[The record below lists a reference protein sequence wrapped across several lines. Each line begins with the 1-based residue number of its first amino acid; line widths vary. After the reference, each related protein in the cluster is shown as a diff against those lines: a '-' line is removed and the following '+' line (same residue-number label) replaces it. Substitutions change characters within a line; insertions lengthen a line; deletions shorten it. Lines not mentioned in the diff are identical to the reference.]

1 MLNQVVLVGNF
12 EGTSFMTGAI
22 TIRIKEG
29 EVKISCQP
37 KIMEQVEQLINE
49 GSLIKDDL
57 IGIKGAIDPNDPLLI
72 VAHKISVLVSGKGAQ
87 D

>member
-22 TIRIKEG
+22 TIKIKEG
-29 EVKISCQP
+29 EVKISCKP
-37 KIMEQVEQLINE
+37 KILEQIEQLITADDLVK
-49 GSLIKDDL
+49 GDL
-57 IGIKGAIDPNDPLLI
+57 IGIKGSVDPNDPLLL
-72 VAHKISVLVSGKGAQ
+72 VANKISVLISGKGAQ

>member
-22 TIRIKEG
+22 TVKIKEG

-37 KIMEQVEQLINE
+37 KIMEQIEQLINE
-49 GSLIKDDL
+49 GSLIKGDL
-57 IGIKGAIDPNDPLLI
+57 IGIKGVINPNDPLLI
-72 VAHKISVLVSGKGAQ
+72 VAHKISALVNGKGAQ